1 MEGVTGLDQGSSN
14 RPDERVVHQLEA
26 IEPWLLRLVWAV
38 VAFTLVPW
46 FSPSLYGLLPATW
59 RVMAPDTAVGLGLAA
74 ASLALSAECR
84 TDRQLRASRWFA
96 AAVLVLSIGIL
107 VERTAGG
114 ALGLEDWLPAR
125 LVAGRD
131 LRVPLQTGL
140 ALAMTGACLLAIREH
155 KRWRSIMADVCA
167 ILLIAMVMIF
177 GASWLY
183 GAAQLGGTDLAV
195 RSSPQALLCFMALAF
210 VIAAR
215 RARGG
220 SALAALVNVGIGS
233 LIVRKVLPILVLT
246 PFVCFGAVAFFTGLA
261 QESGADAFAVAAA
274 LESFLVLCLTVWMGQ
289 RINRMERELRDLSL
303 TDELTGVNNRRGFF
317 LLAHQ
322 VVRDAERSGA
332 NLAVYFFDLDGLKRV
347 NDTAG
352 HDAGSA
358 LIRDFAAILKEN
370 FRANDVIGRVGGDEF
385 AVISSGAFGRCA
397 DVLARLERR
406 VAERNRAQPQGVA
419 VEFSAGCAERGPD
432 STANLEALIARADAM
447 MYRNKQAKRAES
459 SQSTAKAG
467 A

>member
-26 IEPWLLRLVWAV
+26 IEPWLLGAV
-38 VAFTLVPW
+38 FGIVGLTSILWLIPPLRVFA
-46 FSPSLYGLLPATW
+46 PSGWSAM
-59 RVMAPDTAVGLGLAA
+59 VPDTTVGIGLATVG
-74 ASLALSAECR
+74 LALSAERR
-84 TDRQLRASRWFA
+84 TPRQLRSSRLI
-96 AAVLVLSIGIL
+96 AAVVL
-107 VERTAGG
+107 
-114 ALGLEDWLPAR
+114 ALGLEVLAERSLGSAQGLEAWFPAR
-125 LVAGRD
+125 LADGLD
-131 LRVPLQTGL
+131 LRSALQTGL
-140 ALAMTGACLLAIREH
+140 LIAATGLCLLLIREY
-155 KRWRSIMADVCA
+155 KTWRALLADGCA
-167 ILLIAMVMIF
+167 LLLVGLVMVF
-177 GASWLY
+177 GAANLY
-183 GAAQLGGTDLAV
+183 GASALAGPDV
-195 RSSPQALLCFMALAF
+195 GKLSSPQALVCFSGLTF

-233 LIVRKVLPILVLT
+233 QIVRKVLPILVLT
-246 PFVCFGAVAFFTGLA
+246 PFVCFGAVAFFVDLPQA
-261 QESGADAFAVAAA
+261 SSADAFAIAAA

-303 TDELTGVNNRRGFF
+303 IDELTGINNRRGFY

-332 NLAVYFFDLDGLKRV
+332 NLAVFFFDLDGLKRV

-352 HDAGSA
+352 HEEGSR
-358 LIRDFAAILKEN
+358 LIRDFAAALKEN

-406 VAERNRAQPQGVA
+406 VAERNRAQPQAVA

-459 SQSTAKAG
+459 PQSTAKAG